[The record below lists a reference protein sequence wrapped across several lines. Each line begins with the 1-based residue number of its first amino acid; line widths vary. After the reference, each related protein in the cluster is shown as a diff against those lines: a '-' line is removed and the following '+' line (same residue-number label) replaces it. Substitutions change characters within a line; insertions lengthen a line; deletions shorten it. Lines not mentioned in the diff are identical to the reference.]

1 MNLEKYLQLGS
12 IVLLKDAKKRMMI
25 IGYEAVTDG
34 ENSTTYDYIGCLY
47 PEGVVDPSKHL
58 LFNHDQIE
66 EIYFSGYSDIEDQ
79 EFKVELKKLVEARDN
94 TSLDVPRPFAN
105 VNDSSNEIDLY

>member
-25 IGYEAVTDG
+25 IGYEAVTGDDG
-34 ENSTTYDYIGCLY
+34 TTYDYIGCLY
-47 PEGVVDPSKHL
+47 PEGVIEAGKHL

-79 EFKVELKKLVEARDN
+79 EFKVELKKLVEARDK
-94 TSLDVPRPFAN
+94 TVDDAPRPFAN
-105 VNDSSNEIDLY
+105 IDSTSNEVDLY